1 MKKFAPILLI
11 LIIGSLW
18 LYMKESKEE
27 NIHITENSEEFKEE
41 ADYNKEIKKFI
52 QVTATEVLDNKVE
65 KPYYLY
71 IGRKTCPYCR
81 EFVKQLSDIKNKT
94 KYTIYYLDSENVK
107 TDKKIQMVGHKF
119 DISGIPCLLK
129 VYTNGETDK
138 YNGSSERELEEWLLK
153 LLNKKNK

>member
-1 MKKFAPILLI
+1 MKKFVPIFFI
-11 LIIGSLW
+11 MIIGIIW
-18 LYMKESKEE
+18 LYMKEPKGE
-27 NIHITENSEEFKEE
+27 NIHIIESNEEFKEE
-41 ADYNKEIKKFI
+41 EDYNKEIKKFI

-65 KPYYLY
+65 EPYYLY

-138 YNGSSERELEEWLLK
+138 YTGSSERELEDWLQ

>member
-1 MKKFAPILLI
+1 MKKFVPIFFI
-11 LIIGSLW
+11 LIIGIIW

-27 NIHITENSEEFKEE
+27 KIHITESSEEFKEE

-71 IGRKTCPYCR
+71 VGRKTCLYCR
-81 EFVKQLSDIKNKT
+81 KFVKQLSNIKNKAN
-94 KYTIYYLDSENVK
+94 YTIYYLDSENVK
-107 TDKKIQMVGHKF
+107 TDKKIQMVGQKF

-129 VYTNGETDK
+129 VYTNGESDK
-138 YNGSSERELEEWLLK
+138 YNGSSERELEDWLK
-153 LLNKKNK
+153 LLNRKNK